1 MRKDYFNK
9 LEFKKAI
16 EIIEVNPLESKLRFE
31 EYINKYPEDYYAYV
45 YYIGTLIT
53 LKEFDQAENMFNE
66 LNIKF
71 KRNGHFCNQTEK
83 LKLLKQNIS
92 FVKLRLLVNQ
102 GRYEEAINLIN
113 EPFQFSNDI
122 DLNSVIYYCN
132 KKLRQTKSRNRESHS
147 YLIRQITEYK
157 ESDFKD
163 HIKKHSDDFNIN
175 AENPNESIF
184 NPNFPIKNII
194 EEIKKYISSSDKKI
208 CPGFYEDVYI
218 FKYDECGRD
227 NGKLVDYFKVVCFNN
242 TQEFITMYPVDKCEN
257 LPTIDINYLNTNN
270 KQKVKRMS
278 QIERF
283 NKKYKLD

>member
-1 MRKDYFNK
+1 MKKDYFNK

-16 EIIEVNPLESKLRFE
+16 SIIEVNPLESKLRFE
-31 EYINKYPEDYYAYV
+31 AYINNYPEDYYAYV

-53 LKEFDQAENMFNE
+53 LKEFDKAEDMFNE
-66 LNIKF
+66 LNTKF

-83 LKLLKQNIS
+83 LKLLKQSIS
-92 FVKLRLLVNQ
+92 FAKLRLLVSQ
-102 GRYEEAINLIN
+102 GKYEEAINLFY
-113 EPFQFSNDI
+113 EPFNFSNDI

-132 KKLRQTKSRNRESHS
+132 KQLGKTIIQNRESKS
-147 YLIRQITEYK
+147 YLIRQIMEYK

-175 AENPNESIF
+175 SENPNGSIF
-184 NPNFPIKNII
+184 NPDFPIKNII
-194 EEIKKYISSSDKKI
+194 EEIKKYIPSCDKKI

-227 NGKLVDYFKVVCFNN
+227 NGKLVDYFKVICFNN

-257 LPTIDINYLNTNN
+257 LPIIDINYLNTNN

>member
-31 EYINKYPEDYYAYV
+31 AYINKYPEDYYAYV
-45 YYIGTLIT
+45 YYIGALIT
-53 LKEFDQAENMFNE
+53 LKEFDKAENMFNE

-92 FVKLRLLVNQ
+92 FAKLRLLVNQ
-102 GRYEEAINLIN
+102 GKYNEAINLFY
-113 EPFQFSNDI
+113 EPFQFANDI
-122 DLNSVIYYCN
+122 DLRSVIYYCN
-132 KKLRQTKSRNRESHS
+132 KQLGKAIVENRESKS
-147 YLIRQITEYK
+147 YLIRQIMEYK

-175 AENPNESIF
+175 SENPNESIF
-184 NPNFPIKNII
+184 NPDFPFKEII
-194 EEIKKYISSSDKKI
+194 EELKKYIPSNDKT

-218 FKYDECGRD
+218 FKYNECGRD

-242 TQEFITMYPVDKCEN
+242 TQKFITMYPVDKCEN
-257 LPTIDINYLNTNN
+257 LPIIDVNYLNTNN